1 MAKISG
7 LDAAMES
14 VPPWEGVPDSEQEQR
29 VRGASPLEMLQR
41 LLRNRS
47 ACAGGLIVVLT
58 VACTVL
64 GPIVDSVDPTNIN
77 PIMHLQPIG
86 SAGHPLG
93 TDLLGRDMLARLLDG
108 GRLSLFAGVVSA
120 LISTVLGVLLGMVA
134 GFAGALLDNL
144 IMRLLDILLG
154 FPFILLAILIVA
166 FAGPSTVNAMIA
178 IAIASIPF
186 FARITRGLVMSLKA
200 REFVTAAYA
209 LGAGHTRVLF
219 VHILLNLWPA
229 IVATLFLNIGFMI
242 TQTSALSFLGL
253 GTQPPTPD
261 WGTMLADSES
271 YMGISTAIASLP
283 GIAIVVSVIGFNL
296 LGNGLRD
303 VVNGA
308 V

>member
-1 MAKISG
+1 MVEQVSVVSAQSG
-7 LDAAMES
+7 SGAA
-14 VPPWEGVPDSEQEQR
+14 PPVEEAEARRGRPLGML
-29 VRGASPLEMLQR
+29 VRRLARRHGALV
-41 LLRNRS
+41 
-47 ACAGGLIVVLT
+47 GGAIVALVVLT
-58 VACTVL
+58 TVV
-64 GPIVDSVDPTNIN
+64 GPTLDHTDPSAID

-108 GRLSLFAGVVSA
+108 GRVTLFAGLVSA
-120 LISTVLGVLLGMVA
+120 LISTLLGVLLGMIA
-134 GFAGALLDNL
+134 GFAGTALDNL
-144 IMRLLDILLG
+144 VMRLIDVLLG

-166 FAGPSTVNAMIA
+166 FAGPSTVNAMVA
-178 IAIASIPF
+178 IAITSIPF
-186 FARITRGLVMSLKA
+186 FARITRGVVISLKV

-209 LGAGHTRVLF
+209 LGAGRFRVLF

-229 IVATLFLNIGFMI
+229 IVATFFLNVGFMI

-271 YMGISTAIASLP
+271 YMAISTPIAFLP

-303 VVNGA
+303 AVSNGPT
-308 V
+308 